1 MKKIMIIGCG
11 GAGKSTLARKLHE
24 LLGLELIHLDKSY
37 WNAGWIETDKET
49 WKKKVEGFAELPEWI
64 IDGNYGGTM
73 DIRLKKA
80 DTIIFMDYPTLR
92 VLLRVFKRT
101 IRYWNQTRPDMPEE
115 CNERFDWIFF
125 HYIVFYNKTRKPEI
139 LKKLNKLKQEKRV
152 LILKNDRETD
162 RFLSS
167 LREESGRERL

>member
-24 LLGLELIHLDKSY
+24 RLGLTLIHLDKTY
-37 WNAGWIETDKET
+37 WNSGWIETDKET
-49 WKKKVEGFAELPEWI
+49 WKKKVEAFAELPEWI

-73 DIRLKKA
+73 DIRLKNA
-80 DTIIFMDYPTLR
+80 DTIIFMDYPTIRLLWR
-92 VLLRVFKRT
+92 VIKRT
-101 IRYWNQTRPDMPEE
+101 LRHWNHPRPDMPEG

-125 HYIVFYNKTRKPEI
+125 HYILFYNKTRKPDIME
-139 LKKLNKLKQEKRV
+139 KLAKLKHEKRV
-152 LILKNDRETD
+152 IILKNDKESD

-167 LREESGRERL
+167 IEK